1 MKRRD
6 LGSGIRVPEL
16 DHPKRISRDDRP
28 VPEHSNAPDHTP
40 HTLPSRPASLAP
52 GDLLLFD
59 GHSVN
64 NPPRLD
70 VPLPQTAIRAPGNDP
85 AVLPDILLCLVVVLV
100 TLSRGLLLVGRGG
113 RRRGTPGDGE
123 KTGFCTFE
131 FAMVDEVG
139 VVGERD
145 EAKGT
150 IFAAEGEKR
159 RGGVDGDGPEGSG
172 LGGEESL
179 HVHGNKHDIN
189 PDIREARSAKNR
201 ELARGGLKFE
211 GSVASTYEDAAK
223 VEVPLDEV

>member
-1 MKRRD
+1 
-6 LGSGIRVPEL
+6 
-16 DHPKRISRDDRP
+16 
-28 VPEHSNAPDHTP
+28 
-40 HTLPSRPASLAP
+40 
-52 GDLLLFD
+52 
-59 GHSVN
+59 
-64 NPPRLD
+64 
-70 VPLPQTAIRAPGNDP
+70 
-85 AVLPDILLCLVVVLV
+85 
-100 TLSRGLLLVGRGG
+100 
-113 RRRGTPGDGE
+113 
-123 KTGFCTFE
+123 
-131 FAMVDEVG
+131 MVDEVG